1 MIEKNMDNPEI
12 STKLMDALRRGYSGR
27 SKTAVNDCPLSG
39 DAIAYA
45 FKELAP
51 DAHQKVEDH
60 LQSCRACMNLVL
72 DARAAEIES
81 QELAGEPAKVLPA
94 LADAINRPQKRS
106 FMEKLAAGFRIPALY
121 PKIVAAAAM
130 AGLAFIII
138 NHGLKDPET
147 NLTIRKVTDK
157 AAPLERKKI
166 PHAETKPQAGSNQ
179 GIQKQP
185 LSMNTITADERKLI
199 DPFEPSFRDKPDR
212 VPVLKKRKKR
222 VPRTPLEALDPSQL
236 KLVGVMLSDKG
247 NTALLED
254 ASGKGYVIRKGS
266 YIGMNAGKV
275 VQILKDRVIIEEQI
289 EDIHG
294 KIIVQK
300 REIQLH
306 KP

>member
-1 MIEKNMDNPEI
+1 MIEKNIDKAEI
-12 STKLMDALRRGYSGR
+12 SAKLMDALRRGYTGDR
-27 SKTAVNDCPLSG
+27 EKAVDDCPFSG

-45 FKELAP
+45 FEELAP

-60 LQSCRACMNLVL
+60 LQSCRACMNLVV
-72 DARAAEIES
+72 DARAAKIES
-81 QELAGEPAKVLPA
+81 QEQADQAAKVLPA
-94 LADAINRPQKRS
+94 LSDAINRPQKRS
-106 FMEKLAAGFRIPALY
+106 FSEKLAAGFRIPALY
-121 PKIVAAAAM
+121 PKIVAAAVM

-138 NHGLKDPET
+138 NYGLKDPQT
-147 NLTIRKVTDK
+147 NLKIRKVTDK
-157 AAPLERKKI
+157 TAPQVRKKI
-166 PHAETKPQAGSNQ
+166 SHEKTKPQARSNQ
-179 GIQKQP
+179 GIQKEP

-199 DPFEPSFRDKPDR
+199 DPFEPAFRDKPDR
-212 VPVLKKRKKR
+212 VPALKKRKKR

-289 EDIHG
+289 QDIHG